1 MDKSLEIKLKGM
13 LWDLPLEKRETL
25 IKQILINPD
34 KAFRDEQ
41 LLIRG
46 LNSLNWYDL
55 IQLFGYNKLLN
66 VLSESTIEKLYPLQ
80 RQIYYKNAKRLLSK
94 YTISPA
100 G

>member
-13 LWDLPLEKRETL
+13 LLDLPLEKRETL

-66 VLSESTIEKLYPLQ
+66 VLSESTINKLYPLQ

>member
-94 YTISPA
+94 YIISPA

>member
-55 IQLFGYNKLLN
+55 IQLFGYNF
-66 VLSESTIEKLYPLQ
+66 
-80 RQIYYKNAKRLLSK
+80 
-94 YTISPA
+94 
-100 G
+100 

>member
-1 MDKSLEIKLKGM
+1 MDKTLELKLKGM
-13 LWDLPLEKRETL
+13 LWDLPFEKRETL
-25 IKQILINPD
+25 IQQIIINPE

-55 IQLFGYNKLLN
+55 IQVFGYSKLLD
-66 VLSESTIEKLYPLQ
+66 VLSESTIDKLYPLQ
-80 RQIYYKNAKRLLSK
+80 RQVYYKNAKRLLSK
-94 YTISPA
+94 YTLSSA